1 MASSN
6 ETARAGAQP
15 SGAGAPLDPAAQ
27 PCPNRPMDRSE
38 HVRWFAR
45 EVLPHEADVRRWLAR
60 RVRGLPDCH
69 VDEIVQETYARLWA
83 VGAERILNPRA
94 YFFVTARHVVGEVL
108 RRSRVVSIE
117 TMADIEVL
125 DIAHQDVGPERRL
138 SGREEIERVRQAM
151 AKLPPKC
158 REAFELRK
166 FGELSQREIAQR
178 MQLSE
183 STVEKH
189 LVKALRVIMSEL
201 QENDSGTKLPA
212 RKGHEYRQRSR

>member
-1 MASSN
+1 
-6 ETARAGAQP
+6 
-15 SGAGAPLDPAAQ
+15 
-27 PCPNRPMDRSE
+27 MDRGE

-69 VDEIVQETYARLWA
+69 VDEIVQEAYARLWA
-83 VGAERILNPRA
+83 TGPERIVNPRA

-108 RRSRVVSIE
+108 RRLRVVAIE
-117 TMADIEVL
+117 TIADIDSL
-125 DIAHQDVGPERRL
+125 NIADEDVGLERRI
-138 SGREEIERVRQAM
+138 SGREEIERVQHM
-151 AKLPPKC
+151 LAKLPPKC

-166 FGELSQREIAQR
+166 FAELSQKEIAER

-189 LVKALRVIMSEL
+189 LVKALRLLMNEIRAA
-201 QENDSGTKLPA
+201 DAPA
-212 RKGHEYRQRSR
+212 ARSKVKVLAKVKAHEYRHRQR

>member
-1 MASSN
+1 VIT
-6 ETARAGAQP
+6 EPARTVPGALP
-15 SGAGAPLDPAAQ
+15 GCEPLDPAGEA
-27 PCPNRPMDRSE
+27 CPNRVMDRSE

-45 EVLPHEADVRRWLAR
+45 EVLPHEADVRRWLVR
-60 RVRGLPDCH
+60 RIRGLPDCH

-83 VGAERILNPRA
+83 AGAERIMNPRA

-138 SGREEIERVRQAM
+138 SGREEIERVQLVM

-189 LVKALRVIMSEL
+189 LVKALRIILSEL
-201 QENDSGTKLPA
+201 KESDSDERTSA
-212 RKGHEYRQRSR
+212 RKGHEYRHRNR